1 MDRKRFVTEAS
12 IESAIAP
19 SDLIERI
26 RDPASWP
33 EWQSEIVSTDGPER
47 VSEGDVVPG
56 HAAMLG
62 FEVDG
67 QSFTVEAS
75 DRHYVEDVV
84 VGVGMRVSYAVE
96 ETPSGTRLTHR
107 LECELP
113 GGPMGSVLSFF
124 LKRRFVKMERE
135 LLRKL
140 ASGQK
145 GSRRAA
151 SSE

>member
-1 MDRKRFVTEAS
+1 MERKRFVTEAS
-12 IESAIAP
+12 IDSAIAP

-26 RDPASWP
+26 RDPSSWP
-33 EWQSEIVSTDGPER
+33 EWQSEIVSTDGPKR

-84 VGVGMRVSYAVE
+84 VGVGMRVSYAVT
-96 ETPSGTRLTHR
+96 ETISGTRLTHR

-113 GGPMGSVLSFF
+113 GGPMGRVLSFF
-124 LKRRFVKMERE
+124 LKCRFVKMERE

-140 ASGQK
+140 ASGKK
-145 GSRRAA
+145 GSRRVA